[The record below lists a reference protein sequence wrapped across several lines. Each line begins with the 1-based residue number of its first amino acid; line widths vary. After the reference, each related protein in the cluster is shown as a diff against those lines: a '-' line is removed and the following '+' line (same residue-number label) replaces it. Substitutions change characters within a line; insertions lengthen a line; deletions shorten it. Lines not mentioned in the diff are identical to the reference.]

1 MANESDDIQ
10 KNQQDEEN
18 FGLPEIEYKP
28 LDQLEENKTEETTT
42 EDGDEVPHGEEF
54 HQEEHAQHKTE
65 EIYEFEEEPSSSKAP
80 LVIGIII
87 ALVVGIAG
95 FMIYK
100 FVYMPKKAKQEQLAK
115 DKAEAERKAEE
126 DRKAKEAEELR
137 LKQEAE
143 AKANAKPAD
152 GTIETLSQ
160 RTGHYFVIV
169 SSSIDGDLAM
179 DRAKILSAKGISSK
193 IIPPFG
199 KWKYYRLGIG
209 DFDSY
214 ASAQSSA
221 DASKTEYGNALWVMK
236 Y

>member
-28 LDQLEENKTEETTT
+28 LDQLEEKKTEETTG
-42 EDGDEVPHGEEF
+42 EEHEEPREEEF
-54 HQEEHAQHKTE
+54 HQDEHAQQKPE
-65 EIYEFEEEPSSSKAP
+65 DVYEFEEETTSSKAP

-87 ALVVGIAG
+87 ALVVGVAG

-100 FVYMPKKAKQEQLAK
+100 FVYLPKKAKQEQLAK
-115 DKAEAERKAEE
+115 DKAEAERKAEA

-152 GTIETLSQ
+152 GTIETLAQ

-221 DASKTEYGNALWVMK
+221 DASKTEYGNTLWVMK